1 MKHVSGCGLQAHCPS
16 DTGQPSP
23 LHPSLPLGWLI
34 LPLQPNKPHP
44 CNLSIPQPWM
54 GWHIFI
60 SLGQQAP
67 HSCSSG
73 VGRQLPVSHT
83 SVCCVGKSL
92 LPSWGW
98 TSARGSVG
106 RQDGRSGEAVSSWE
120 FALLSL
126 FFFFQFFFLGGY
138 FKPPR
143 CHFCFPAAQGG
154 QCCELMVSVLS
165 MLLQHQHLPLGD
177 LADQLG

>member
-1 MKHVSGCGLQAHCPS
+1 MVCRPIVPLILGSPVPSTPVCPWAGS
-16 DTGQPSP
+16 FSHFSQTNPIPAISASPSP
-23 LHPSLPLGWLI
+23 GWD
-34 LPLQPNKPHP
+34 
-44 CNLSIPQPWM
+44 
-54 GWHIFI
+54 GTFFI

-126 FFFFQFFFLGGY
+126 YFFFNFSFWGAILNHQDAIFVFLQL
-138 FKPPR
+138 R
-143 CHFCFPAAQGG
+143 EVSAA
-154 QCCELMVSVLS
+154 S
-165 MLLQHQHLPLGD
+165 
-177 LADQLG
+177 